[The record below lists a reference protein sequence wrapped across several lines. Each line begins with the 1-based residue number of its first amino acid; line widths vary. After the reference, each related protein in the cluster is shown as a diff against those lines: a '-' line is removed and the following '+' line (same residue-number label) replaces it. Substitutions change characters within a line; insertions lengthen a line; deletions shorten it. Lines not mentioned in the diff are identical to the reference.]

1 MIQADLLVDVFFW
14 ISGFTISYGL
24 LKKMKLNEG
33 VFPKHPARIFLE
45 RYLRILPLYFFMI
58 FFLWK
63 FISLLGGDGPRF
75 Y

>member
-1 MIQADLLVDVFFW
+1 
-14 ISGFTISYGL
+14 
-24 LKKMKLNEG
+24 MKLNEG